1 MRDCIVKGLDE
12 IAIKKSKLLDIE
24 QDNTKIEKEN
34 EELRNFTLSN
44 YMVAKSAVTLS
55 DECEKL
61 REKMVDSNT
70 KLKELIENNKLLK
83 KSLGILNYNYNE
95 VVGTK

>member
-1 MRDCIVKGLDE
+1 LRDCIVKGLDE
-12 IAIKKSKLLDIE
+12 IAIKKSILLDIE

-44 YMVAKSAVTLS
+44 YIVAKSAVTLS

-70 KLKELIENNKLLK
+70 KLKQLIENNKLLK
-83 KSLGILNYNYNE
+83 KSLGILNYN
-95 VVGTK
+95 

>member
-1 MRDCIVKGLDE
+1 LRDCIVKGLDE
-12 IAIKKSKLLDIE
+12 IAIKKSILLDIE

-70 KLKELIENNKLLK
+70 KLKQLIENNKLLK
-83 KSLGILNYNYNE
+83 KSLGILNYN
-95 VVGTK
+95 

>member
-12 IAIKKSKLLDIE
+12 IAIKKSILLDIE

-70 KLKELIENNKLLK
+70 KLKQLIENNKLLK
-83 KSLGILNYNYNE
+83 KSLGILNYN
-95 VVGTK
+95 

>member
-83 KSLGILNYNYNE
+83 KSLGILNYN
-95 VVGTK
+95 

>member
-12 IAIKKSKLLDIE
+12 IAIKKSILLDIE

-83 KSLGILNYNYNE
+83 KSLGILNYN
-95 VVGTK
+95 